1 MHKNEPDAITSKATN
16 SPDAAAAC
24 LRATTL

>member
-1 MHKNEPDAITSKATN
+1 MHKDKLDAFTSKAMN
-16 SPDAAAAC
+16 SLDAAAAC

>member
-1 MHKNEPDAITSKATN
+1 MRKDKLDAFTPTAMN
-16 SPDAAAAC
+16 SLDAAAAC